1 MASAA
6 PSAGKP
12 PIDKVWPA
20 RNIPRPSIVASE
32 AGALS
37 PRSSPGKIFLWLDI
51 GMLAVML
58 TRLRFNRLFVLSP
71 EQHSTR
77 CGPLKPASGSKA
89 GVLTAAG
96 RQPT

>member
-1 MASAA
+1 MCAYAYRGDAEIMYGVHRYVASAA

-58 TRLRFNRLFVLSP
+58 TRLRFNGLFFYPLSNAALVA
-71 EQHSTR
+71 
-77 CGPLKPASGSKA
+77 GP
-89 GVLTAAG
+89 
-96 RQPT
+96 

>member
-58 TRLRFNRLFVLSP
+58 TRLRFNRLFLLSP
-71 EQHSTR
+71 EQRTLVA
-77 CGPLKPASGSKA
+77 GP
-89 GVLTAAG
+89 
-96 RQPT
+96 

>member
-1 MASAA
+1 M
-6 PSAGKP
+6 
-12 PIDKVWPA
+12 DKVWPA

-58 TRLRFNRLFVLSP
+58 TRLRFKRLFFLSP
-71 EQHSTR
+71 EQRSTR

>member
-58 TRLRFNRLFVLSP
+58 TRLRFKRLFFFIP
-71 EQHSTR
+71 
-77 CGPLKPASGSKA
+77 
-89 GVLTAAG
+89 
-96 RQPT
+96 

>member
-58 TRLRFNRLFVLSP
+58 TRLRFKRLFFLSP
-71 EQHSTR
+71 EQRSTR